1 MARKGTLQ
9 TSIKL
14 PDGSRKYIYAK
25 TQEELDRK
33 ELDLRIQL
41 GMGIDLKNNDTFGEY
56 AQMWYTTYKA
66 KYLRP
71 KSKEAIL
78 NALNTHILPNLSG
91 YKMRDITPM
100 HLQVLFNKLS
110 EKSASLNHKVKTVLN
125 EIFNTAVANNVIVK
139 TPMVHTVRIEGKPAK
154 EKEALTPEEEQ
165 MLLDALKNCD
175 NVGAQNC
182 YLFCLLALKTGLR
195 CGELCGLMWSDI
207 NFEKAELTVTHNC
220 IWTNNCNVEVTATP
234 KTEAGYRTIPLTPT
248 VIFALRAEMA
258 KTNSLFVFHLQGSG
272 NPLTQTAFR
281 RMWSHTK
288 KADIETKYTAH
299 SLRHTFCTRLF
310 EKGFDVKEIQYLMG
324 HSTPEMTLKVYTHYQ
339 KAARFNDT
347 ASRLRAAL

>member
-9 TSIKL
+9 TSVTL

-25 TQEELDRK
+25 NKEELDK
-33 ELDLRIQL
+33 KLLQARIEL
-41 GMGIDLKNNDTFGEY
+41 GMGIDLSNNDTFGEF

-66 KYLRP
+66 PRLRS

-100 HLQVLFNKLS
+100 HLQVLFNKLVD
-110 EKSASLNHKVKTVLN
+110 KSASLNHKVKTVLGD
-125 EIFNTAVANNVIVK
+125 IFNTAIANNVIAK
-139 TPMVHTVRIEGKPAK
+139 TPLVKTVRIEGKEAK
-154 EKEALTPEEEQ
+154 EKEVLTPEEEQ
-165 MLLDALKNCD
+165 ELLSTLKSVNKE
-175 NVGAQNC
+175 GAQNC

-207 NFEKAELTVTHNC
+207 DLDKAEINVRHNC
-220 IWTNNCNVEVTATP
+220 VWTNDSQVNVTDTP
-234 KTEAGYRTIPLTPT
+234 KTEAGYRKIPLCSSAL
-248 VIFALRAEMA
+248 FALKTERNQ
-258 KTNSLFVFHLQGSG
+258 TNSLFVFHKQDGQ
-272 NPLTQTAFR
+272 PLTQTAYR
-281 RMWSHTK
+281 RLWAHTK
-288 KADIETKYTAH
+288 KADIKTHFTAH

-324 HSTPEMTLKVYTHYQ
+324 HSTPEMTMKVYTHYS
-339 KAARFNDT
+339 KKSRYGDT

>member
-9 TSIKL
+9 KSIKL
-14 PDGSRKYIYAK
+14 LDGSRKYIYAK

-33 ELDLRIQL
+33 ELDFRIQL

-56 AQMWYTTYKA
+56 AQMWYTTYKSP
-66 KYLRP
+66 YLRP
-71 KSKEAIL
+71 KSKESIL

-100 HLQVLFNKLS
+100 HLQILFNKLS

-139 TPMVHTVRIEGKPAK
+139 TPMVQTVRIEGKPAK

-165 MLLDALKNCD
+165 ELLDTLKKCD
-175 NVGAQNC
+175 NAGAQNC

-195 CGELCGLMWSDI
+195 RGELCGLMWSDI
-207 NFEKAELTVTHNC
+207 DFEKAELTVKHNLL
-220 IWTNNCNVEVTATP
+220 WPKNVGVELTDTP
-234 KTEAGYRTIPLTPT
+234 KTAAGLRTIPLTSSAL
-248 VIFALRAEMA
+248 FALKTELS
-258 KTNSLFVFHLQGSG
+258 KTNSMFVFHLQDGK
-272 NPLTQTAFR
+272 PITQTAFR
-281 RMWSHTK
+281 RMWSHTS
-288 KADIETKYTAH
+288 KANIDSDFTPH

-339 KAARFNDT
+339 KAARYNDT